1 MRKLL
6 FSTMLLAGAL
16 ASCSDE
22 DFGTMNKAEDANG
35 RAQINLTLNVDGA
48 STKMGTSGID
58 FGFTGNDKLGA
69 VLVDKGVKPNSDGV
83 NIVDWEIVDSH
94 VGNNKWN
101 YVNGQFVT
109 EGTTSIGAWMF
120 YSRYNTDMTVNR
132 NGVEYTFPQIQEYAE
147 DLSWA
152 ANNNVN
158 FVVSPIYR
166 IDGYEGQNV
175 NFHVDPVSIHSMVKL
190 NLQLPNSVNEVQKI
204 VLTAKDADDN
214 NVEFPTK
221 GRIVNTKFE
230 DAGAIANLL
239 QKEGDSFDTQ
249 YELPHYSG
257 NTIEQD
263 IEHETNRAYKNLIN
277 ATGSEKAVDL
287 AKDNDNTLLSQFTDI
302 TKAVGDNKV
311 SFLVLDCVENH
322 QDEAA
327 PGVSVSGG
335 KFSSYM
341 LIPAGI
347 YNSITLYV
355 YTNDGIYVKKVEER
369 DAAIKDTD
377 PTKINDPNKMKILL
391 RRHTRVNLA
400 NLTKKASQ
408 AEEDRIEI
416 VDGDKKTAAE
426 VNTALGGVI
435 VTKTADLI
443 AAIQGAQ
450 QEQIEFLVV
459 NQDEQN
465 YGYGDT
471 PVPAHTTLINKAVSD
486 AMFSKWPTTTRSTV
500 KLTFKNSKMTIKGEA
515 EAYDLAGMTF
525 TKGCNLTEGCVNVT
539 ENIFFGENENSFD
552 IQAGAT
558 ANFTK
563 GSERNYAKYDISSE
577 KSTINNS
584 GNVNFC
590 GYADLGRIENKDN
603 GVMNV
608 DNTLKVSELKNYEEV
623 TVGEKANLDVATL
636 TNVGTENHVVYNAQI
651 TNNNKFTVTKADNF
665 GIITNNKSVV
675 VNGNLANKAYGVI
688 NNNAD
693 ATFVAQ
699 IGSTVSNEKF
709 AKIVNTGELYC
720 IIEGNNKGEINNV
733 GIIEAKEGALTY
745 ITTNQAAYLS
755 RDDYENDKVD
765 ETNFG
770 RIILSERASN
780 MSVSTANAQ
789 GYIEF
794 TADDN
799 LTEWTPAEGD
809 KFNKLIFANN
819 TSTLSNPV
827 DLTKLAEVGDN
838 EGITKIITVEVSG
851 KNSVKFANN
860 QALRELIIKGNTN
873 VLGQKVQTAILRV
886 MDGAKMTVPTNNVFG
901 VYDFNGGGSGMGV
914 VDGNMV
920 VNNHSTILV
929 GGRFYTSLNSDIT
942 ENNGEFAS
950 GAGTEAYIFGTT
962 TDWVK
967 P

>member
-1 MRKLL
+1 MKKIF
-6 FSTMLLAGAL
+6 FSTVLLAGVL
-16 ASCSDE
+16 ASCSND
-22 DFGTMNKAEDANG
+22 DFGAISNAETANG
-35 RAQINLTLNVDGA
+35 RTQINLTLNSDLA
-48 STKMGTSGID
+48 STRMGHQGNGLTY
-58 FGFTGNDKLGA
+58 TTNDKLGA
-69 VLVDKGVKPNSDGV
+69 VIVDKGVKKVSGT
-83 NIVDWEIVDSH
+83 NIVDWEIIDSH

-101 YVNGQFVT
+101 WVNNQFT
-109 EGTTSIGAWMF
+109 TDGTTSIGAWLF
-120 YSRYNTDMTVNR
+120 YSRYNSDMTTSR
-132 NGVEYTFPQIQEYAE
+132 NGVEYTFPQIQEYAS
-147 DLSWA
+147 DFKWIG
-152 ANNNVN
+152 NNNAN

-166 IDGYEGQNV
+166 IDGYEGENI
-175 NFHVDPVSIHSMVKL
+175 DIPVYQTSIHSFVKL
-190 NLQLPNSVNEVQKI
+190 NLQLPNDVTEVQKI
-204 VLTAKDADDN
+204 VLTAKDSNGDDVN
-214 NVEFPTK
+214 FPTK
-221 GRIVNTKFE
+221 GRIVNTKLE
-230 DAGAIANLL
+230 TAGAVANLL
-239 QKEGDSFDTQ
+239 HNTESASYDPA
-249 YELPHYSG
+249 YALPELPG
-257 NTIEQD
+257 NTEKENIEA
-263 IEHETNRAYKNLIN
+263 EATRAYKNLIN
-277 ATGSEKAVDL
+277 SSTGEKAVDL
-287 AKDNDNTLLSQFTDI
+287 KTITDTDLATEYTEI
-302 TKAVGDNKV
+302 TEAVGSNTAD
-311 SFLVLDCVENH
+311 FLVLDCVDNH
-322 QDEAA
+322 EDVAA
-327 PGVSVSGG
+327 KGVSIANG

-347 YNSITLYV
+347 YKSIKLYV
-355 YTNDGIYVKKVEER
+355 YTDEGIFVKEVAER
-369 DAAIKDTD
+369 DIALATGTPGKVTG
-377 PTKINDPNKMKILL
+377 NDKRNILL

-400 NLTKKASQ
+400 NIVKPVS
-408 AEEDRIEI
+408 EVEDAAIKIENS
-416 VDGDKKTAAE
+416 DKKDA
-426 VNTALGGVI
+426 NTVASDLGGVVI
-435 VTKTADLI
+435 TKTADLI
-443 AAIQGAQ
+443 AAITGAQ
-450 QEQIEFLVV
+450 DQEIAFKVV
-459 NQDEQN
+459 NQDAQSLGTDEAI
-465 YGYGDT
+465 
-471 PVPAHTTLINKAVSD
+471 PAHTTLINKAVVD
-486 AMFSKWPTTTRSTV
+486 AMLSKWGESAVRSTV

-563 GSERNYAKYDISSE
+563 GSERNYAKYAISGE

-623 TVGEKANLDVATL
+623 TVGEKGNLDVATL
-636 TNVGTENHVVYNAQI
+636 TNVGTENYVVYNAQI
-651 TNNNKFTVTKADNF
+651 TNNNKFTVSTADNF

-675 VNGNLANKAYGVI
+675 VNGNLVNKAYGVI

-699 IGSTVSNEKF
+699 INSTVSNEKF

-720 IIEGNNKGEINNV
+720 IIEGANKGQINNV
-733 GIIEAKEGALTY
+733 GIIEAKQGALTY

-755 RDDYENDKVD
+755 RNDYENDKVD

-770 RIILSERASN
+770 RIILSERTSN

-794 TADDN
+794 TADDD
-799 LTEWTPAEGD
+799 LTEWIPAEGD

-827 DLTKLAEVGDN
+827 DLTKLAEVGDD

-851 KNSVKFANN
+851 KNSVKFANK

-901 VYDFNGGGSGMGV
+901 VYIFNGGGSGMGV